1 MNGICSVW
9 EKKLPFMLLWTFLKT
24 SLNMGSGPPGIKSIT
39 FSVSLTVGSPSHLPA
54 HRTGCDFGHWI
65 HVKPHTTDC
74 LRTWVSLSHQANYI
88 LLVLQS
94 GDLPGAVIRRKKN
107 HSRNETR
114 KTWRC
119 SKQHFAPPVPCKRG
133 RRHWEHLPQ
142 CPTLPSAA
150 SSSSDAL
157 CWLSHKLAFLFII
170 LKLLFLVH
178 LLSTLCVIKEN
189 GGAGEWI
196 LPNEFF
202 QRQLGKYL
210 ICWKKGKGERERWE
224 CQSQCHKPLLLP
236 KAEVGEVP
244 QPSQH
249 FHRLQ
254 YNSTEHFVKPYSPTC
269 THATKALLMEKEQSS
284 SSAAEVYSK
293 EPSWNAVPFIS
304 FTFSSICTCRRKRLQ
319 GWEEFVPGYRA
330 ELWWLFVQTGFS
342 SPTW

>member
-1 MNGICSVW
+1 MAYAAS
-9 EKKLPFMLLWTFLKT
+9 ERKKLPFTLLWTFLKT

-94 GDLPGAVIRRKKN
+94 GDLPGAVIRRKKTIP
-107 HSRNETR
+107 EM
-114 KTWRC
+114 
-119 SKQHFAPPVPCKRG
+119 KQEKLGDAVSSILLLLCPVRG
-133 RRHWEHLPQ
+133 AGGTESIFLSVPF
-142 CPTLPSAA
+142 CPSAA

-189 GGAGEWI
+189 RGAGEWI
-196 LPNEFF
+196 PPNEFF

>member
-1 MNGICSVW
+1 MAYAAS
-9 EKKLPFMLLWTFLKT
+9 ERKKLPFTLLWTFLKT

-142 CPTLPSAA
+142 CP
-150 SSSSDAL
+150 
-157 CWLSHKLAFLFII
+157 
-170 LKLLFLVH
+170 
-178 LLSTLCVIKEN
+178 
-189 GGAGEWI
+189 I
-196 LPNEFF
+196 LPLSSEL
-202 QRQLGKYL
+202 QLRCTML
-210 ICWKKGKGERERWE
+210 T
-224 CQSQCHKPLLLP
+224 QSQTCLSLHHLKIALFGTLALHTMCH
-236 KAEVGEVP
+236 
-244 QPSQH
+244 
-249 FHRLQ
+249 
-254 YNSTEHFVKPYSPTC
+254 
-269 THATKALLMEKEQSS
+269 
-284 SSAAEVYSK
+284 
-293 EPSWNAVPFIS
+293 
-304 FTFSSICTCRRKRLQ
+304 
-319 GWEEFVPGYRA
+319 
-330 ELWWLFVQTGFS
+330 
-342 SPTW
+342 